1 MADDLVEPSGKSA
14 RSRDRISGINPPPET
29 SDDRILKRAF
39 SVSLFLAQLNS
50 EDRTAGIPEIEGDRD
65 VA

>member
-1 MADDLVEPSGKSA
+1 
-14 RSRDRISGINPPPET
+14 
-29 SDDRILKRAF
+29 LKRAF